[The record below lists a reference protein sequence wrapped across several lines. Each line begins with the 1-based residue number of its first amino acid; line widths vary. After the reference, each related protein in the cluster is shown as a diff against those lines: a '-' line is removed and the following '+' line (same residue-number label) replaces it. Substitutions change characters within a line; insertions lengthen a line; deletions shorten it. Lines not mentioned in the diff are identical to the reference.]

1 MRLDQYLV
9 EEGFVDSRTKAQV
22 LIKERKVS
30 VNSKPVTKPA
40 FKITGD
46 EKVEVAQEMIYVSR
60 AAHKLKGFLPSL
72 PFSPKGLD
80 ALDIG
85 ASTGGFTQVL
95 LEEDVKSV
103 TCVDVGRGQLHQTL
117 LDDRRVISF
126 ESMDIRDFSR
136 QKRYDL
142 ITSDVSFISLH
153 HILESIDALSK
164 RWIILLFKPQ
174 FEVGKDVKRD
184 SNGVVLD
191 EKAIESAKKRFEE
204 ATSALGWKLVH
215 HEPATL
221 SGKEGNIE
229 ECYCFEK
236 Y

>member
-22 LIKERKVS
+22 LIKSRKVS
-30 VNSKPVTKPA
+30 VNGKAVTKPA
-40 FKITGD
+40 FKIDG
-46 EKVEVAQEMIYVSR
+46 EKVEIADEMIYVSR
-60 AAHKLKGFLPSL
+60 GAHKLKGFLPSL
-72 PFSPKGLD
+72 AFTPKGID

-95 LEEDVKSV
+95 LEEGANSV
-103 TCVDVGRGQLHQTL
+103 TCVDVGQGQLHQKL
-117 LDDRRVISF
+117 ADDKRVISF
-126 ESMDIRDFSR
+126 EKMDIRDFTR
-136 QKRYDL
+136 QRQFDL
-142 ITSDVSFISLH
+142 VTSDVSFISLH
-153 HILESIDALSK
+153 HILESIDALSN

-191 EKAIESAKKRFEE
+191 TKAIESAKVRFEE
-204 ATSALGWKLVH
+204 ETAALGWKMLH
-215 HEPATL
+215 HEPSTL

-236 Y
+236 C

>member
-9 EEGFVDSRTKAQV
+9 EKGFVDSRTKAQA
-22 LIKERKVS
+22 LIKARKVS
-30 VNSKPVTKPA
+30 VDGRPVTKPA
-40 FKITGD
+40 FKVEGET
-46 EKVEVAQEMIYVSR
+46 VEVSEEMIYVSR

-72 PFSPKGLD
+72 PFTPEGLE
-80 ALDIG
+80 AIDIG

-95 LEEDVKSV
+95 LEAGAKSV
-103 TCVDVGRGQLHQTL
+103 TCVDVGQGQLHQKL

-126 ESMDIRDFSR
+126 EKMDIRDFPR
-136 QKRYDL
+136 QRRFDL
-142 ITSDVSFISLH
+142 VTSDVSFISLH
-153 HILESIDALSK
+153 HILESVDALAQ

-184 SNGVVLD
+184 SNGVVVD
-191 EKAIESAKKRFEE
+191 QKAIERAQKAFEE
-204 ATSALGWKLVH
+204 ATAALGWKMVH

-236 Y
+236 C

>member
-9 EEGFVDSRTKAQV
+9 EEGFVDSRTKAQA
-22 LIKERKVS
+22 LIKSRKVS
-30 VNSKPVTKPA
+30 VDGKAVTKPA
-40 FKITGD
+40 FKVTG
-46 EKVEVAQEMIYVSR
+46 EKVEIADEMIYVSR

-72 PFSPKGLD
+72 PFTPKGME

-95 LEEDVKSV
+95 LEEGVKSV
-103 TCVDVGRGQLHQTL
+103 TCVDVGRGQLHQKL
-117 LDDRRVISF
+117 LDDNRVISF
-126 ESMDIRDFSR
+126 ENMDIRDFPR
-136 QKRYDL
+136 QKTFDL

-153 HILESIDALSK
+153 HILESVDALSK

-184 SNGVVLD
+184 SNGVVMD
-191 EKAIESAKKRFEE
+191 EKAIAGAKERFEE
-204 ATSALGWKLVH
+204 ATKELGWRLVH
-215 HEPATL
+215 HEPSKL
-221 SGKEGNIE
+221 HGKEGNIE

-236 Y
+236 C

>member
-9 EEGFVDSRTKAQV
+9 EEGFVDSRTKAQTLV
-22 LIKERKVS
+22 KERKVS
-30 VNSKPVTKPA
+30 VNGKAVTKPA
-40 FKITGD
+40 YNITD
-46 EKVEVAQEMIYVSR
+46 EKVEVADEKIYVSR

-72 PFSPKGLD
+72 PFTPKGLD
-80 ALDIG
+80 VLDIG

-95 LEEDVKSV
+95 LEEGAKSV
-103 TCVDVGRGQLHQTL
+103 TCVDVGHGQLHQKL
-117 LDDRRVISF
+117 LDDKRVISF
-126 ESMDIRDFSR
+126 ENMDIRDYPR
-136 QKRYDL
+136 QKSYDL
-142 ITSDVSFISLH
+142 VTSDVSFISLH
-153 HILESIDALSK
+153 HILASVDALSK

-191 EKAIESAKKRFEE
+191 EKAIAEAKARFEE
-204 ATSALGWKLVH
+204 ATESLGWKLVH
-215 HEPATL
+215 HEPSKL

-236 Y
+236 C

>member
-22 LIKERKVS
+22 LIKARKVS
-30 VNSKPVTKPA
+30 VNGRPVTKPA
-40 FKITGD
+40 FNVTD
-46 EKVEVAQEMIYVSR
+46 EKVEAADEMIYVSR

-72 PFSPKGLD
+72 PFVLKELD
-80 ALDIG
+80 AIDIG

-95 LEEDVKSV
+95 LEEGVKGV
-103 TCVDVGRGQLHQTL
+103 TCVDVGRGQLHQKL

-126 ESMDIRDFSR
+126 EGMDIRDFTR

-142 ITSDVSFISLH
+142 VTSDVSFISLH
-153 HILESIDALSK
+153 HILESVDALSK
-164 RWIILLFKPQ
+164 KWIILLFKPQ
-174 FEVGKDVKRD
+174 FEVGKEVKRD
-184 SNGVVLD
+184 SNGVVID

-204 ATSALGWKLVH
+204 ATSAMGWKLVH
-215 HEPATL
+215 HEPSKL
-221 SGKEGNIE
+221 SGKEGNLE

-236 Y
+236 C

>member
-9 EEGFVDSRTKAQV
+9 QEGFVDSRTKAQI

-30 VNSKPVTKPA
+30 VNAKAVTKPA
-40 FKITGD
+40 FNVTD
-46 EKVEVAQEMIYVSR
+46 EKVEVADEMIYVSR

-72 PFSPKGLD
+72 PFTPKGLE

-95 LEEDVKSV
+95 LEEGVKSV
-103 TCVDVGRGQLHQTL
+103 TCIDVGRGQLHQKL
-117 LDDRRVISF
+117 LDDKRVTSF
-126 ESMDIRDFSR
+126 ENMDIRDYPR
-136 QKRYDL
+136 QKQYDL
-142 ITSDVSFISLH
+142 VTSDVSFISLH
-153 HILESIDALSK
+153 HILESVDALSK
-164 RWIILLFKPQ
+164 KWIILLFKPQ

-184 SNGVVLD
+184 SNGVVMD
-191 EKAIESAKKRFEE
+191 DKAIAAAKTRFEE
-204 ATSALGWKLVH
+204 ATEALGWKPVH
-215 HEPATL
+215 HEPSKL
-221 SGKEGNIE
+221 SGKEGNLE

>member
-9 EEGFVDSRTKAQV
+9 EEGFVDSRTKAQSI
-22 LIKERKVS
+22 IKARKVS
-30 VNSKPVTKPA
+30 VNGRPITKPA
-40 FKITGD
+40 FKVNG
-46 EKVEVAQEMIYVSR
+46 EKVEITNEMIYVSR

-72 PFSPKGLD
+72 SFRVEGLD

-95 LEEDVKSV
+95 LEEGAQSV
-103 TCVDVGRGQLHQTL
+103 TCVDVGQGQLHEKL
-117 LDDRRVISF
+117 NNDKRVISF
-126 ESMDIRDFSR
+126 EKMDIRDFTR
-136 QKRYDL
+136 QRQFEL
-142 ITSDVSFISLH
+142 VTSDVSFISLH
-153 HILESIDALSK
+153 HILESVDALSK
-164 RWIILLFKPQ
+164 KWIILLFKPQ

-184 SNGVVLD
+184 SHGVVMD
-191 EKAIESAKKRFEE
+191 EKAIANAKEKFEE
-204 ATSALGWKLVH
+204 ATAALGWKLLH

-236 Y
+236 C

>member
-9 EEGFVDSRTKAQV
+9 EEGFVDSRTKAQA
-22 LIKERKVS
+22 LIKARKVS
-30 VNSKPVTKPA
+30 VDGKAVTKPA
-40 FKITGD
+40 FKVTG
-46 EKVEVAQEMIYVSR
+46 EKVEIADEMIYVSR

-72 PFSPKGLD
+72 PFTPKGME

-95 LEEDVKSV
+95 LEEGVKNV
-103 TCVDVGRGQLHQTL
+103 TCVDVGRGQLHQKL
-117 LDDRRVISF
+117 LDDNRVISF
-126 ESMDIRDFSR
+126 ENMDIRDFPR
-136 QKRYDL
+136 QKRFDL

-153 HILESIDALSK
+153 HILESVDALSK

-184 SNGVVLD
+184 SNGVVMD
-191 EKAIESAKKRFEE
+191 EKAIAAAKERFEE
-204 ATSALGWKLVH
+204 ATKELGWRLVH
-215 HEPATL
+215 HEPSTL
-221 SGKEGNIE
+221 HGKEGNIE

-236 Y
+236 C

>member
-9 EEGFVDSRTKAQV
+9 EEGLVDSRTKAQA
-22 LIKERKVS
+22 LIKARKVS
-30 VNSKPVTKPA
+30 VDGKAVTKPA
-40 FKITGD
+40 FKVTD
-46 EKVEVAQEMIYVSR
+46 EKVEIADEMIYVSR

-72 PFSPKGLD
+72 PFTPTGME

-95 LEEDVKSV
+95 LEEGVKSV
-103 TCVDVGRGQLHQTL
+103 TCVDVGRGQLHQKL
-117 LDDRRVISF
+117 LDDNRVISF
-126 ESMDIRDFSR
+126 ENMDIRDFPR
-136 QKRYDL
+136 QKRFDL

-153 HILESIDALSK
+153 HILESVDALSK

-184 SNGVVLD
+184 SNGVVVD
-191 EKAIESAKKRFEE
+191 EKAIAAAKDRFEE
-204 ATSALGWKLVH
+204 ATKELGWRLVH
-215 HEPATL
+215 HEPSTL
-221 SGKEGNIE
+221 HGKEGNIE

-236 Y
+236 C